1 MLFASVFI
9 SFGTLA
15 MKGEGQL
22 DEAGD
27 KFWRKVPAQRV
38 VVLKHEL
45 MSVFKVWH

>member
-1 MLFASVFI
+1 MSLI

-27 KFWRKVPAQRV
+27 KFWRKVIAQRV
-38 VVLKHEL
+38 GVLKHEL
-45 MSVFKVWH
+45 MSLFKVWH